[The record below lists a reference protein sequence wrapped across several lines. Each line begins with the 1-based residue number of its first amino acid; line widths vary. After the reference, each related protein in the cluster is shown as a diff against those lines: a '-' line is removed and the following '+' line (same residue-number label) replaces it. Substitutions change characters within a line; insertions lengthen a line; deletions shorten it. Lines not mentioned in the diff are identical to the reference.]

1 MSSSEAKMRDPQDKR
16 NRNKSTGRHVCII
29 GSSNVKHIASPGIS
43 KIDHVQVKA
52 YPGATIDDIF
62 DYIKTTI
69 RHWQDVIIIYPGKN
83 HLTKDVNIMSRVRK
97 VIVVVKEIDTKG
109 KIILGF
115 SGIVARSD
123 INKEKDY

>member
-1 MSSSEAKMRDPQDKR
+1 
-16 NRNKSTGRHVCII
+16 
-29 GSSNVKHIASPGIS
+29 
-43 KIDHVQVKA
+43 
-52 YPGATIDDIF
+52 
-62 DYIKTTI
+62 
-69 RHWQDVIIIYPGKN
+69 
-83 HLTKDVNIMSRVRK
+83 MSRVRK